1 MDNEATHRL
10 NANNIW
16 QLCNTFDD
24 RSSSGSSTINSCD
37 SSNNS
42 NIGGDSQHSDDSS
55 CCSSTDPDGFVY
67 PPSNHSS
74 PTVVGVAIKRSL
86 KVTESD
92 LEPAMPKMTMETI
105 TTAPATAAMP
115 AMPALLNNNNNRAE
129 RMIMMQKEAAAA
141 PPNVLVDCSAPIVDL
156 DASEIDGDAENEG
169 VDVFYECNNN
179 YPLKTAALYDAK
191 RTLCAAAVDLISN
204 GNHVGGGGPKPQP
217 NLIDSDALTDLFI
230 KKYHA
235 HNELI
240 ENNYYCINTKRI
252 EETINLI
259 DLHDDGDVDAT
270 TDAVLL
276 QPVVIDTRPKAHG
289 PNEADV
295 IATGGS
301 VESVNHNGPSRNGN
315 NGDHNLHVQQAALE
329 KDASL
334 LDLCDESVGKVVDSL
349 LGDTVCTNHLLADVR
364 EDFERLKVNV
374 CALNGHFGSD
384 AIDGHENTPRTTS
397 DTSDHNNSFHQ
408 RNESDSNQ
416 LVNSIINQS
425 DTANSRTPKRSHQ
438 PTTVHLNNIAG
449 GEQRQQQQWQQQ
461 QPGRTPPKITGE
473 EDIVNIIDI
482 DVHGKMF
489 YYSKL
494 FACYFG
500 LSFFLSRLFL
510 LLSSVCPVCVCG
522 VWLWRVQQTVS
533 I

>member
-1 MDNEATHRL
+1 MDNEATQRL

-24 RSSSGSSTINSCD
+24 RIDDSSSSGSSTINSCD
-37 SSNNS
+37 SGSSNNS
-42 NIGGDSQHSDDSS
+42 NIGGDGQHSDDSS

-92 LEPAMPKMTMETI
+92 LEPTQRIAMPKMTMP
-105 TTAPATAAMP
+105 TT
-115 AMPALLNNNNNRAE
+115 NNNNINRAVDE
-129 RMIMMQKEAAAA
+129 MMIMVQKEATAA

-156 DASEIDGDAENEG
+156 DANEIDERANDAEDENEG

-179 YPLKTAALYDAK
+179 YTLKNVALYDAK
-191 RTLCAAAVDLISN
+191 RTVCVAAVDLISN
-204 GNHVGGGGPKPQP
+204 GNHVDVVVGGPKPQP
-217 NLIDSDALTDLFI
+217 NLIDSDSLTDLFM

-270 TDAVLL
+270 MNGALL
-276 QPVVIDTRPKAHG
+276 QPVVIDTRPRTHG
-289 PNEADV
+289 PADV
-295 IATGGS
+295 IPTSGS
-301 VESVNHNGPSRNGN
+301 VERANHKGPKLNGN
-315 NGDHNLHVQQAALE
+315 SVDHNLHVQQAALAKE
-329 KDASL
+329 ASL
-334 LDLCDESVGKVVDSL
+334 LDLSDESIGKVVDSL

-374 CALNGHFGSD
+374 GALNGHFGSD
-384 AIDGHENTPRTTS
+384 TIDGRENTPRATS
-397 DTSDHNNSFHQ
+397 HTSDHNSSFQQ

-425 DTANSRTPKRSHQ
+425 DTANSRLKRPHQ
-438 PTTVHLNNIAG
+438 PTVHFRNNAV
-449 GEQRQQQQWQQQ
+449 GERRQQQQHQ
-461 QPGRTPPKITGE
+461 QPGRAPPKLNGA

-489 YYSKL
+489 YYMKL

-500 LSFFLSRLFL
+500 LSFACFYYFRLSA
-510 LLSSVCPVCVCG
+510 SCSGCV
-522 VWLWRVQQTVS
+522 RAYNKP
-533 I
+533 